1 MLAEILGFFEE
12 RICLGVKSLGNVD
25 SDVLD
30 MADSVS
36 LEWVFRMAFFLEP
49 AHLGELFIDDKIGP
63 YLCGGVGDET
73 RGDCIVFSAVKK
85 SYVTP
90 IFYGVFNFYKF
101 HFFDE

>member
-1 MLAEILGFFEE
+1 MLTEILGFFEE

-30 MADSVS
+30 VADSVG
-36 LEWVFRMAFFLEP
+36 LERGIFGTPLQCIFWIFA
-49 AHLGELFIDDKIGP
+49 DDKVGP
-63 YLCGGVGDET
+63 NLGRGVGDET